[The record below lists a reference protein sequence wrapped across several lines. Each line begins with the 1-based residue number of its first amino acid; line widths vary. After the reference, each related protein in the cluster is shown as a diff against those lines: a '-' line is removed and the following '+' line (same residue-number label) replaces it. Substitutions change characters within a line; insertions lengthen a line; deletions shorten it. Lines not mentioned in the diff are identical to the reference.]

1 MKEYTLDVNGHIVN
15 AQFDEDNVQNIFI
28 HLLNKW
34 TKLQQKKQKRIM
46 VLLAAPPGC
55 GKTTVSLF
63 LEYLSHHIEGIT
75 PIQAV
80 GMDGFHR
87 YQDYL
92 DTHFIEREGQTIA
105 MKDVKGCPETFDV
118 EKFIGKI
125 KETKTENTYWP
136 LYNRELHN
144 PEENKVYVDGDIVL
158 VEGNYLLLKE
168 EPWSIIHTLF
178 DDSIFIGADPRELE
192 KRLVS
197 RKMRGGTP
205 YHQAKEFYIKSDGV
219 NVLRVLNNSLKGN
232 TQLMMKNNKF
242 NVIE

>member
-1 MKEYTLDVNGHIVN
+1 MKEYVLDVNGHIVN
-15 AQFDEDNVQNIFI
+15 AQFDEDNVKNIFI
-28 HLLNKW
+28 PLLQKW
-34 TKLQQKKQKRIM
+34 TALQQEKQKRILI
-46 VLLAAPPGC
+46 LLAAPPGC

-63 LEYLSHHIEGIT
+63 LEYLSHQIEGVT
-75 PIQAV
+75 PVQAV

-92 DTHFIEREGQTIA
+92 DSHYIERDGQKIS

-118 EKFIGKI
+118 GKFIEKI
-125 KETKTENTYWP
+125 KETKEQDTYWP

-144 PEENKVYVDGDIVL
+144 PEENKVYVNGQIVL
-158 VEGNYLLLKE
+158 VEGNYLLLNE
-168 EPWSIIHTLF
+168 EPWSSIHTLF
-178 DDSIFIGADPRELE
+178 DDSLFIAADPKELE

-205 YHQAKEFYIKSDGV
+205 YHKALDFYLKSDGV

-232 TQLMMKNNKF
+232 TQLLMKNNKF
-242 NVIE
+242 NIDD